1 MNNEEIEKEYQDF
14 LVKFSKTVKEIREDF
29 DKMSDI
35 NKTRFEK
42 NISKLLKV
50 EFPKLLEFL
59 RNN

>member
-1 MNNEEIEKEYQDF
+1 MNEIEKEYQDF
-14 LVKFSKTVKEIREDF
+14 LVKFSKKVKEIREDF

-50 EFPKLLEFL
+50 KFPKLLEFL

>member
-14 LVKFSKTVKEIREDF
+14 LVKFSKKVKEIREDF

>member
-1 MNNEEIEKEYQDF
+1 MKKEEIEKEYQDF
-14 LVKFSKTVKEIREDF
+14 LVKFSKKVKEIREDF

>member
-1 MNNEEIEKEYQDF
+1 MNEIEKEYQDF
-14 LVKFSKTVKEIREDF
+14 LVKSSKKVKEIREDF

-50 EFPKLLEFL
+50 KFPKLLEFL